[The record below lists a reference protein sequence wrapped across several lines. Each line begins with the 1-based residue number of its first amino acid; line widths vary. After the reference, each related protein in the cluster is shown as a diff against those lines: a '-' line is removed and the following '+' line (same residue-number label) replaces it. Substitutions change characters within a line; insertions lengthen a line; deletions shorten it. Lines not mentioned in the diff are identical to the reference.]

1 MGNYENVETVGITI
15 IDLIA
20 IPYVEMFHIF
30 MDEDIVSME
39 AYIYFRHILRH
50 PSYKNA
56 KLFKSSEHQPITKLV
71 EGITDNQF
79 TLSVRISKFDFMNVL
94 EECRH
99 LSHIRKM
106 WFDTFKSELFR
117 IFQEYMINT
126 SNPRIGSDENHISIN
141 GSLPFNINT
150 DVAKFFRFNAMDVE
164 NNKYCFDAI
173 MCTMEN
179 IVGGGDMVIEFL
191 IQKIVM
197 S

>member
-20 IPYVEMFHIF
+20 IPYVELFHIF

-39 AYIYFRHILRH
+39 AYMYFRHILRH
-50 PSYKNA
+50 PNYKNA
-56 KLFKSSEHQPITKLV
+56 KLLISSEHQPITKLV
-71 EGITDNQF
+71 EGITDNQL
-79 TLSVRISKFDFMNVL
+79 TLSVRISKIDFMNVL

-99 LSHIRKM
+99 LSRIRKTG
-106 WFDTFKSELFR
+106 FDTFNSELFR
-117 IFQEYMINT
+117 IFQEYMTNT
-126 SNPRIGSDENHISIN
+126 HNPHIGSEESHLS
-141 GSLPFNINT
+141 INT
-150 DVAKFFRFNAMDVE
+150 DIAKFFRFNAVDVE

-179 IVGGGDMVIEFL
+179 VVGGDMVIEFL

-197 S
+197 N